1 MSEHSIYELNQR
13 QQYMMQMRPLLRK
26 HALFADGTKDYRNP
40 SEPKANEQV
49 ELTFRSSRN
58 NVDAVWLCG
67 GNQKIPMKK
76 RESRGEFD
84 YYRVKVQLG
93 TEPYHYHFEVA
104 TGMLYCC
111 YDRMGV
117 SSQVRPEY
125 DFVIVPGFSTPD
137 WAKGAVMYQILVDR
151 FCMGD
156 PTNNVE
162 TNEYYYIKV
171 YSQHVDDW
179 NKCPADFGVGEFY
192 GGDLTGVLQKLDYLK
207 DLGVEVLYFNPLFV
221 SPSNHKYDIQDYDY
235 IDPHYGRIVEDGGEL
250 LNPGDTDNTR
260 ATKYIKRVSDRRNL
274 EASNELFAT
283 LISEAHKR
291 GMRVILD
298 GVFNHCGSFNKWMDR
313 EELYNGQEG
322 YEPGAYVSRE
332 SPYREYFKFRNQN
345 EWPYNKSY
353 DGWWEHDTL
362 PKLNYEE
369 SKELYQYILDIG
381 KKWVSPPYNADGWRL
396 DVAADLGYSEEF
408 NHQFW
413 RDFRKAVKSANPDA
427 IILAEHYGDPKNWLA
442 GDQWDTIMNY
452 DAFMEPV
459 TWFLTGMEKHS
470 DSFQS
475 CTLGN
480 IDNFKGS
487 MNHYMTSFLTPSLYC
502 SMNQLSNH
510 DHSRFLTRTN
520 HRPGRIDT
528 LGAQAASEGINK
540 GVFREAVVVQMTWPG
555 APTIYYGDEAGVCGF
570 TDPDNRRTYPW
581 GKEDRDLIAFH
592 REIIRIHKE
601 HPALRTGSVKFLQG
615 EHNLLCY
622 ARFNR
627 KEQLIILVNNAEG
640 SRDIDVSV
648 WSAGIPLSAELEQL
662 IFTNENGYSVVP
674 VHYTVTEGRLKIM
687 LPKFS
692 SVVLRRK

>member
-1 MSEHSIYELNQR
+1 M
-13 QQYMMQMRPLLRK
+13 P
-26 HALFADGTKDYRNP
+26 
-40 SEPKANEQV
+40 
-49 ELTFRSSRN
+49 
-58 NVDAVWLCG
+58 
-67 GNQKIPMKK
+67 
-76 RESRGEFD
+76 ESFS
-84 YYRVKVQLG
+84 
-93 TEPYHYHFEVA
+93 VA
-104 TGMLYCC
+104 
-111 YDRMGV
+111 
-117 SSQVRPEY
+117 
-125 DFVIVPGFSTPD
+125 
-137 WAKGAVMYQILVDR
+137 
-151 FCMGD
+151 
-156 PTNNVE
+156 
-162 TNEYYYIKV
+162 
-171 YSQHVDDW
+171 
-179 NKCPADFGVGEFY
+179 EFY
-192 GGDLTGVLQKLDYLK
+192 GGDLEGVRKKLDYLQN
-207 DLGVEVLYFNPLFV
+207 LGIEVIYFNPLFV

-235 IDPHYGRIVEDGGEL
+235 IDPHYGKIVADGGAL
-250 LNPGDTDNTR
+250 LPHGSVDNR
-260 ATKYIKRVSDRRNL
+260 MAERYIKRVTDKRNL
-274 EASNELFAT
+274 EASNQFFAQ
-283 LISEAHKR
+283 LVEEIHSR

-369 SKELYQYILDIG
+369 SKKLYQYILDIG